1 MSDDPWQ
8 DDFLEYLKTEKR
20 SSENTLSTY
29 ALGLRFFKEWASDR
43 FEGWEKCDA
52 DLFRDYLF
60 DLMKKEFAR
69 STIRLRFS
77 SLRSF
82 YTFLRKNGRVEENP
96 LKEVELPKIQR
107 SLPVVIS
114 KQQIIELLEMP
125 HKLPLAK
132 QAPRWL
138 PYRDVA
144 IMELFYSSGLR
155 RSELI
160 ALDVAD
166 ISGDQGVIRIVGK
179 GGKERLVPVGN
190 MALEAMHL
198 YRQKAKVT
206 AGALFISKVGK
217 RLSSRAVND
226 LLKKYLRYSSIE
238 LNVSAHK
245 LRHSFATHMLDAG
258 ADLRSVQEMLGHA
271 SLSTT
276 QIYTHVSKERL
287 KQAYQ
292 EAHPRA

>member
-20 SSENTLSTY
+20 SSENTLSNY